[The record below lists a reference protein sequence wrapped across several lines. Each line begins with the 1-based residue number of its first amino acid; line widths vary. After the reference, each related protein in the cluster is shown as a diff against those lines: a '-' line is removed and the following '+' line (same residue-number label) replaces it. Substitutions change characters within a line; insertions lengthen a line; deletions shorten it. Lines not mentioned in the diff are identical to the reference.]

1 MARSQTTHILVF
13 AGSTRNRAFSR
24 RLLGAGKDL
33 LVTQQYPGSTDG
45 TRQLVI
51 AHAIVG
57 PVYRHCTA
65 DPVQIQI
72 GARNALAGG

>member
-13 AGSTRNRAFSR
+13 AESTRNHAFSR

-33 LVTQQYPGSTDG
+33 SVQKLYLGSTDG

-72 GARNALAGG
+72 GAPNAFAGG